1 MKLINSAHFT
11 AVLDANVLFPVVIRD
26 YLIWLLLYD
35 LYTPKWSGKLLEE
48 FTDIFQKRN
57 LNLSPE
63 QISRQVKLINKA
75 CPHALVERYEAII
88 PSIKLPDEN
97 DRHVVAAAIKCNA
110 NVIVTYNLQDFP
122 NEYLETAGLSAVDQD
137 TFIADMIDL
146 SPKRCCE
153 AFREMVLTK
162 NKPPYDE
169 QQYLDIL
176 RRNKLV
182 QTADEL
188 ERHLA

>member
-26 YLIWLLLYD
+26 YLIWLSLYD

-75 CPHALVERYEAII
+75 CPHALVEKYEAII

-97 DRHVVAAAIKCNA
+97 DRHVVAAATNA
-110 NVIVTYNLQDFP
+110 ML
-122 NEYLETAGLSAVDQD
+122 
-137 TFIADMIDL
+137 M
-146 SPKRCCE
+146 
-153 AFREMVLTK
+153 
-162 NKPPYDE
+162 
-169 QQYLDIL
+169 
-176 RRNKLV
+176 
-182 QTADEL
+182 
-188 ERHLA
+188 

>member
-26 YLIWLLLYD
+26 YLIWLSLYD

-75 CPHALVERYEAII
+75 CPHALVEKYEAII

-110 NVIVTYNLQDFP
+110 NVIVTYNVKDFP
-122 NEYLETAGLSAVDQD
+122 NEYLESVGLAAVDPD

-146 SPKRCCE
+146 SPARCYE

-162 NKPPYDE
+162 NKPPYEE

-176 RRNKLV
+176 RRNRLV

-188 ERHLA
+188 EKHLA